1 MSAILQIMRFLAL
14 LILFYSCQTPA
25 QDLISNDSVLSEIS
39 KQLPQEWTLTMH
51 EDHISITYS
60 DAVWIHFF
68 NSRNASVIDPGWARD
83 EAYVKQYGRKIVPMI
98 TYAVRDWNDSIKT
111 AAKRHNEDIQRQQQA
126 LIIKYDLEDVVLSG
140 RHIGRYRDDPT
151 RDLSEDEMERVSKYV
166 NERDALAAE
175 KIEFP
180 EYSTEHYALLRPQ
193 MNYSK
198 ENSEF
203 AYMLEQI
210 YPAKATADI
219 EKMEAVLKKLIRSLS
234 CWE

>member
-1 MSAILQIMRFLAL
+1 MRLLAL
-14 LILFYSCQTPA
+14 LILFCSCQTPA
-25 QDLISNDSVLSEIS
+25 QDLISTDSVLAEIR

-83 EAYVKQYGRKIVPMI
+83 EAYVKEFGRKIVPMI
-98 TYAVRDWNDSIKT
+98 TYPVLNWNDSIKA

-126 LIIKYDLEDVVLSG
+126 LIKKYDLEDVVLSG
-140 RHIGRYRDDPT
+140 RHIGRYRDDPM
-151 RDLSEDEMERVSKYV
+151 RDLSADEMMRVKQYEK
-166 NERDALAAE
+166 ERDALAAE
-175 KIEFP
+175 KIELP
-180 EYSTEHYALLRPQ
+180 KYTTEHYALLRPR

-198 ENSEF
+198 ENSES
-203 AYMLEQI
+203 AHMLEQI

-219 EKMEAVLKKLIRSLS
+219 EKMEAVLNKLLRSS
-234 CWE
+234 K